1 MAPFNGTT
9 LHLYNHVGILSPER
23 WQVLISLKV
32 LALLYIF
39 MRALLEVQQLFTQNI
54 LNFIFSI
61 ENLAEI
67 AQYLSSASFLFLVT
81 SSGCYCA
88 SAMAWQSGVI
98 SVTLSCLVLILWT
111 EIIPWIG
118 IYVIVMKKIVY
129 SFLKVTLFGSLLI
142 IAFGLIFYMLFSGPP
157 KGVSYSS
164 VL

>member
-1 MAPFNGTT
+1 
-9 LHLYNHVGILSPER
+9 
-23 WQVLISLKV
+23 
-32 LALLYIF
+32 
-39 MRALLEVQQLFTQNI
+39 MRVLLEVQQLFTQNI
-54 LNFIFSI
+54 PNFIFSI

-81 SSGCYCA
+81 SSGCYCP

-98 SVTLSCLVLILWT
+98 SVALSCLVLILWT

-129 SFLKVTLFGSLLI
+129 SFLRVTLFGSLLI

-157 KGVSYSS
+157 KGVSYSC